1 MNVES
6 WLPLLDYS
14 AKYKVSVSTLRRK
27 IKIEDINYR
36 FEDGKYFISD
46 EPMGSHHRI
55 HRPSQKSE
63 FSKMS
68 TPSSQNLRASNNDLN
83 QGTHSS
89 QRIKS
94 SGLSYRSQ
102 SVNLQTPKNHNRDEF
117 VGSENLNQRF
127 HATAYDTQP
136 DATPVENK
144 SVNEESVLNIANR
157 LLNELKKAYTQVVDE
172 KDKQLIHLKEE
183 IADLKTLVRVLEDE
197 NERIKRRV

>member
-6 WLPLLDYS
+6 WLTLLDYS
-14 AKYKVSVSTLRRK
+14 SKYKVSVSTLRRK

-68 TPSSQNLRASNNDLN
+68 NPSNQSSRSSQNVFNEGASSL
-83 QGTHSS
+83 QRSRSS
-89 QRIKS
+89 NLSHRI
-94 SGLSYRSQ
+94 Q
-102 SVNLQTPKNHNRDEF
+102 NANLQTQKNHLRDEF
-117 VGSENLNQRF
+117 VASEKSNQRF
-127 HATAYDTQP
+127 HATAYDAQP
-136 DATPVENK
+136 EANPVENK

-172 KDKQLIHLKEE
+172 KDKQLIQLKEE

-197 NERIKRRV
+197 NERIKRRA